1 MRKTVVAVVCGLVAL
16 VCGESL
22 VLSQASSRNPVV
34 QTSVGKLEGRWADA
48 EGGVSVFRG
57 VAFARPPVRDLRWRP
72 PLAVEPW
79 DGTVSAAEFGPAC
92 WQTRNGDNSPYGRG
106 DLPRSEDC
114 LTLNIWTPTNTGD
127 RLPVMVWFHGG
138 GHSSGVGSARIFDG
152 TNMARKGVLLVTANY
167 RLGPLGFLAH
177 PALTAESSH
186 GSSGNYGILDHIAA
200 LEWVRDNIAAFGG
213 DPSNVTIFGQSA
225 GSWSVCALQATTLA
239 EGLFHKAIGH
249 SGGCF
254 GSPRAHLKETGGSAT
269 AVSGHDIGLAI
280 ASELGIAGQG
290 LEAAASLRAADPA
303 EVLQAQR
310 ASGRATGVVVD
321 GWLLSDTADEIFRV
335 GAHNRVPVIVGSLS
349 NEGSTL
355 YAGMAEPDRE
365 EFEADLRDQYGN
377 QTGDLLAA
385 YARELDSSTR
395 TAGQAIAADRNFT
408 WQMRAWARAIGETSD
423 VYLYFFSHAPPVFR
437 LYLPDRPQLDYP
449 AGRRGAGAYHSG
461 DLAYAF
467 GNVGLVGLDWNARD
481 YELSIQMSQYW
492 VNFAK
497 TGDPNGEGLPRW
509 PQYDREGEPGLEFAT
524 YGTAATS
531 KVREH
536 KLDLFDPFYQSG
548 GN

>member
-114 LTLNIWTPTNTGD
+114 LTLNIWTPTNAGD

-167 RLGPLGFLAH
+167 RLGPLGFSAH

-225 GSWSVCALQATTLA
+225 GSWSVCP
-239 EGLFHKAIGH
+239 
-249 SGGCF
+249 SG
-254 GSPRAHLKETGGSAT
+254 
-269 AVSGHDIGLAI
+269 
-280 ASELGIAGQG
+280 
-290 LEAAASLRAADPA
+290 
-303 EVLQAQR
+303 
-310 ASGRATGVVVD
+310 
-321 GWLLSDTADEIFRV
+321 
-335 GAHNRVPVIVGSLS
+335 
-349 NEGSTL
+349 
-355 YAGMAEPDRE
+355 Y
-365 EFEADLRDQYGN
+365 
-377 QTGDLLAA
+377 
-385 YARELDSSTR
+385 
-395 TAGQAIAADRNFT
+395 
-408 WQMRAWARAIGETSD
+408 D
-423 VYLYFFSHAPPVFR
+423 V
-437 LYLPDRPQLDYP
+437 
-449 AGRRGAGAYHSG
+449 GRRS
-461 DLAYAF
+461 
-467 GNVGLVGLDWNARD
+467 V
-481 YELSIQMSQYW
+481 S
-492 VNFAK
+492 
-497 TGDPNGEGLPRW
+497 
-509 PQYDREGEPGLEFAT
+509 
-524 YGTAATS
+524 
-531 KVREH
+531 
-536 KLDLFDPFYQSG
+536 
-548 GN
+548 